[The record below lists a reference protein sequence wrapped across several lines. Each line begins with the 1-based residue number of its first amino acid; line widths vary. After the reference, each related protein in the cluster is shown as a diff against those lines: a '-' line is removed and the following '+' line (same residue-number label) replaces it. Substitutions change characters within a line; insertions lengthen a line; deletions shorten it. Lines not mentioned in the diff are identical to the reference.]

1 MIIESI
7 ELEHVGPFRNKAS
20 IGPLRAG
27 INVLAA
33 PNETGK
39 STFVRAAARALFD
52 KHTCKDDEIRSL
64 QPAGSELAPQI
75 TVVFEHGGNRYRV
88 EKRFLNSPESHLSE
102 WRNNAWQLLAD
113 ADAADE
119 RVQKLL
125 QSSVPGRGA
134 TRAAHW
140 GMLGFLWARQGE
152 ASEWPSWEGETGQ
165 MIQTRLVR
173 VEIDPKIEHLRD
185 VLWENYCELFTNTGR
200 AKARGPLEQL
210 EGQLGKVDAEL
221 KNITQQRLELESLQ
235 RQFAELGPRIGVLEQ
250 EVATR
255 EQEANTLRTQASQAE
270 LAVHEMQQRQ
280 GELDT
285 TKEKLE
291 AVIADIEQLAKWTE
305 KLKESKSDLA
315 QANDA
320 LNDAAAKEES
330 AKQRVSTAQQEL
342 DETSG
347 RVKQLNEK
355 SERTAN
361 LLKLKHSEV
370 SYTVTGKLV
379 KKATTQNERVRE
391 LRAQLDKLP
400 TITPAKL
407 KKLQELDETI
417 RSHETKLEAIGL
429 TVELRP
435 EGAAKLTV
443 TREGYAE
450 KLTLKA
456 GGMETLKAA
465 QNLDLHLTGWGRLR
479 IRSGAAELSAL
490 VKELEENREALH
502 EQLASVACAKVG
514 DAEAAVS
521 KRRDL
526 QKELE
531 AAEEKLSEALED
543 FETLEE
549 LASALAS
556 LERQAKAL
564 RETLSPT
571 ASEAKM
577 SVAELESDAERLNVS
592 LKKEQEAHSAASRE
606 LKKRR
611 EETEQCASTREE
623 AGKQKV
629 KLTTEGKAIE
639 EQITALQARYSK
651 GLDQAK
657 RDAQSGFVKAEARH
671 DEAKKKLPPDAEKL
685 PERNRRAA
693 AAYEQVR
700 TELENRR
707 RDYNKLEG
715 ALQTR
720 GAEGLY
726 SKESLLLEQQETLI
740 RQIEGLRARGWAARL
755 AHDLIQ
761 FRKQA
766 ATRSVLGPLEARLA
780 GTFAEITHDAERRVF
795 LDEHLQ
801 VAGVGT
807 SREAMIAF
815 AHLSQGAKEQLLLCL
830 RLAVA
835 GEVAST
841 GHNLVVLDD
850 VLVNTDGQRQQR
862 VLDLLQSSSA
872 SQLQIVILTCHPENY
887 RGVGEVAEIRLA

>member
-1 MIIESI
+1 
-7 ELEHVGPFRNKAS
+7 
-20 IGPLRAG
+20 
-27 INVLAA
+27 VLAA
-33 PNETGK
+33 PNEVGK

-75 TVVFEHGGNRYRV
+75 TIVFEHGGNRYRV
-88 EKRFLNSPESHLSE
+88 EKRFLNSPESRLSE
-102 WRNNAWQLLAD
+102 WRNNAWQLLAA

-134 TRAAHW
+134 TKAAHW

-152 ASEWPSWEGETGQ
+152 ASEWPTWEGDTGQ

-173 VEIDPKIEHLRD
+173 VEIDPKIERLRE
-185 VLWENYCELFTNTGR
+185 VLWENYSELFTNTGR
-200 AKARGPLEQL
+200 AKARGPLDQL
-210 EGQLGKVDAEL
+210 EAQLVGVDAEL
-221 KNITQQRLELESLQ
+221 KNVTQQRLELESLQ
-235 RQFAELGPRIGVLEQ
+235 RQFAELGPRLGALEQ

-255 EQEANTLRTQASQAE
+255 EQEANALRTQASQAE
-270 LAVHEMQQRQ
+270 LAVHELQQRQ
-280 GELDT
+280 GELDAAR
-285 TKEKLE
+285 EKLE
-291 AVIADIEQLAKWTE
+291 AVNADIEQLGKWTE
-305 KLKESKSDLA
+305 KLKESKTDLA
-315 QANDA
+315 QANGA
-320 LNDAAAKEES
+320 LNDATAKEEA
-330 AKQRVSTAQQEL
+330 AKQRVSAAQQEL

-355 SERTAN
+355 SERIAN
-361 LLKLKHSEV
+361 LLRLKRSEA
-370 SYTVTGKLV
+370 SQTATEKLV
-379 KKATTQNERVRE
+379 KKATTQNKRVRE

-407 KKLQELDETI
+407 KKLQDLDETI
-417 RSHETKLEAIGL
+417 RGHEAKLEAIGL

-435 EGAAKLTV
+435 DDAAKLTV
-443 TREGYAE
+443 TRDGDAE

-456 GGMETLKAA
+456 GATQTLRAA
-465 QNLDLHLTGWGRLR
+465 QNLNLQLTGWGRLR
-479 IRSGAAELSAL
+479 IRSGAAELGVL
-490 VKELEENREALH
+490 VKEVEENREGLR
-502 EQLASVACAKVG
+502 EQLASVACAKVS

-521 KRRDL
+521 KRREL

-531 AAEEKLSEALED
+531 AVEEKLGEALED

-549 LASALAS
+549 LESALAS

-571 ASEAKM
+571 AREAKM
-577 SVAELESDAERLNVS
+577 SVAELESDAERLSVS
-592 LKKEQEAHSAASRE
+592 LKKEQETQSAATRE
-606 LKKRR
+606 LRERR
-611 EETEQCASTREE
+611 EEAEQWASTREE

-629 KLTTEGKAIE
+629 KLTAEGKALE
-639 EQITALQARYSK
+639 EQTAALQARYSQ

-671 DEAKKKLPPDAEKL
+671 DEAKRKLPPDAEKL

-726 SKESLLLEQQETLI
+726 SKESLLVEQREALL
-740 RQIEGLRARGWAARL
+740 RQSEGLRARGWAARL

-766 ATRSVLGPLEARLA
+766 ATRSVLGPLEARLS
-780 GTFAEITHDAERRVF
+780 GTFAEITRDAERRVF

-801 VAGVGT
+801 IAGVGT

-835 GEVAST
+835 GEVSST
-841 GHNLVVLDD
+841 GHKLVVLDD

-862 VLDLLQSSSA
+862 VLDLLQTCA

-887 RGVGEVAEIRLA
+887 RGVGEMAEIRLT